1 MRSYYAKCSENIIS
15 KEKERGVYLSTC
27 SVNANWVN
35 DWTTVLIFGV
45 SAPLVGT
52 DGDKAYTDVIL

>member
-1 MRSYYAKCSENIIS
+1 
-15 KEKERGVYLSTC
+15 LSTC

-45 SAPLVGT
+45 SAPLVGP